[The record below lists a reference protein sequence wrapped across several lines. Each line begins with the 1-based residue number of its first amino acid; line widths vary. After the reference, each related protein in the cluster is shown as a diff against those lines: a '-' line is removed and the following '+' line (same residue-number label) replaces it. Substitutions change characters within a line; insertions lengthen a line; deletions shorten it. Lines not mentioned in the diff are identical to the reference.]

1 MPTNSRVLKPISD
14 YVANTEMEV
23 AGVNA
28 DALDAAEARSL
39 IMKAAAKAYNA
50 KKKKKAAEATAQA
63 VKTTA
68 ASGRLF
74 PTLADDLANQYP
86 LRRTPAIQSAS
97 RASNLANAAKF
108 MGKVGSKAPPVQAFI
123 NAYEAMSL
131 ATDPEARK
139 KADEQSKIMAARD
152 RLHYADIS
160 KNAAQGFL
168 DPMGT
173 IYTAGKGI
181 MSESFRVGLKEQIK
195 EMIFGSR

>member
-1 MPTNSRVLKPISD
+1 MPMPTNSRVLKPISD
-14 YVANTEMEV
+14 YVAKTEIEV

-39 IMKAAAKAYNA
+39 IMKSAAKAYNA
-50 KKKKKAAEATAQA
+50 KKKKKAAEAAARITMAMPWKPRVPPTAVVPSA
-63 VKTTA
+63 VVSNLAKATTA
-68 ASGRLF
+68 A
-74 PTLADDLANQYP
+74 
-86 LRRTPAIQSAS
+86 
-97 RASNLANAAKF
+97 KF
-108 MGKVGSKAPPVQAFI
+108 IGGVASKAPPVQAFI

>member
-1 MPTNSRVLKPISD
+1 MPTDSRVLKPISD
-14 YVANTEMEV
+14 YVANTEIEV

-39 IMKAAAKAYNA
+39 IMKALTKAYSA
-50 KKKKKAAEATAQA
+50 KEKKKAVEGVVTMAMPWKPRVPPTD
-63 VKTTA
+63 VVPSA
-68 ASGRLF
+68 A
-74 PTLADDLANQYP
+74 
-86 LRRTPAIQSAS
+86 
-97 RASNLANAAKF
+97 ASNLAKATKVAKF
-108 MGKVGSKAPPVQAFI
+108 IGKVSSKAPPIQAFI
-123 NAYEAMSL
+123 NAYEGMSL

-173 IYTAGKGI
+173 IYTAGKGV
-181 MSESFRVGLKEQIK
+181 MSESFRVGLKEQLK